1 MPGPRVDRTPG
12 PLGGG
17 YRGSVPDLELLRRI
31 DTYLD
36 AVPRSACRA
45 EAVGPFTLF
54 VNERSAWPYYARP
67 TLGADRITVGDIE
80 GVRARQR
87 ELGLTEAFEWVENLV
102 PGLGSAAARTGL
114 AVITHPLM
122 HLPPGAIVPASPPDE
137 AVVRTIEPDDDLA
150 RIGAVAQVA
159 FANPGTAAGPVGT
172 EALTPLATATEPA
185 TTAFVRQRIEDGIT
199 VTVAAFV
206 NGEPVASGSHQPA
219 DGATEIV
226 GVACL
231 PAYRRRGLGAA
242 VTSMLVRDALSRGV
256 TTVCLSADD
265 EDVARVYA
273 RLGFEAVGAVGAAE
287 PPP

>member
-1 MPGPRVDRTPG
+1 MPD
-12 PLGGG
+12 
-17 YRGSVPDLELLRRI
+17 PDLLRRI
-31 DTYLD
+31 DAYLD

-54 VNERSAWPYYARP
+54 VNDLFVNERSGWSYYARP
-67 TLGADRITVGDIE
+67 TPGADHITVGDVE

-87 ELGLTEAFEWVENLV
+87 ELGLSEAFEWVDD
-102 PGLGSAAARTGL
+102 LGPSVGTAAARSGL

-122 HLPPGAIVPASPPDE
+122 HLPPGALVPASAPSD
-137 AVVRTIEPDDDLA
+137 AVVRAIAPGDDLA

-159 FANPGTAAGPVGT
+159 FANPGTAAGPAGI
-172 EALTPLATATEPA
+172 EALTPLAAAAEPS
-185 TTAFVRQRIEDGIT
+185 TTAFVRQRIEDGVT

-206 NGEPVASGSHQPA
+206 DGEPVASGSHQPVGA
-219 DGATEIV
+219 ATEIV

-242 VTSMLVRDALSRGV
+242 VTSMLVRDALSRGI

-265 EDVARVYA
+265 EDVARVYG
-273 RLGFEAVGAVGAAE
+273 RLGFATVGAVGAAE
-287 PPP
+287 PPA

>member
-1 MPGPRVDRTPG
+1 M
-12 PLGGG
+12 
-17 YRGSVPDLELLRRI
+17 PDLDLLRRI
-31 DTYLD
+31 DAYLD

-54 VNERSAWPYYARP
+54 VNERAGWSYYARP
-67 TLGADRITVGDIE
+67 TPGTDGINVGDVE

-87 ELGLTEAFEWVENLV
+87 QLGLSESFEWVDDLAPSV
-102 PGLGSAAARTGL
+102 SSAAARTGL
-114 AVITHPLM
+114 SVLTHPLM
-122 HLPPGAIVPASPPDE
+122 HLPPGAMVPAPAPTD
-137 AVVRTIEPDDDLA
+137 AVVRAIVPDDDLT

-159 FANPGTAAGPVGT
+159 FANPGTAVGRAGV
-172 EALTPLATATEPA
+172 EALGPLAAAAEPS

-206 NGEPVASGSHQPA
+206 DGQPVASGSHQPVG
-219 DGATEIV
+219 GATEIV

-242 VTSMLVRDALSRGV
+242 VTSMLVRDALSNGV

-273 RLGFEAVGAVGAAE
+273 RLGFVTVGAVGAAE
-287 PPP
+287 PPA

>member
-1 MPGPRVDRTPG
+1 M
-12 PLGGG
+12 
-17 YRGSVPDLELLRRI
+17 PDLDLLRRI
-31 DTYLD
+31 DAYLD
-36 AVPRSACRA
+36 AVPRSVCRA

-54 VNERSAWPYYARP
+54 VNERAGWSYYARP
-67 TLGADRITVGDIE
+67 TPGTDGITVGDVE

-87 ELGLTEAFEWVENLV
+87 ELSLSEAFEWVDDLA
-102 PGLGSAAARTGL
+102 PGVGSAAARTGL

-122 HLPPGAIVPASPPDE
+122 NLPPGAMVPAP
-137 AVVRTIEPDDDLA
+137 ARTGVVVRAIEPDDDLA

-159 FANPGTAAGPVGT
+159 FANPGTAPGPAGI
-172 EALTPLATATEPA
+172 EALTPLAAAAEPA

-206 NGEPVASGSHQPA
+206 DGEPVASGSHQPVG
-219 DGATEIV
+219 DATEIV

-273 RLGFEAVGAVGAAE
+273 RLGFVTVGAVGAAE
-287 PPP
+287 PLA